1 MALPVHFYDFWGATL
16 FVLICD
22 SFSLA
27 KTAISSLQ
35 NMVTFCNLEPAFKVE
50 FDPAVTAYRCRFELG
65 DPQPFIPQ
73 VSHWPDANA

>member
-27 KTAISSLQ
+27 KTMW
-35 NMVTFCNLEPAFKVE
+35 NG
-50 FDPAVTAYRCRFELG
+50 YRKQFTYAAEITYDRIIDELRKLLL
-65 DPQPFIPQ
+65 
-73 VSHWPDANA
+73 

>member
-27 KTAISSLQ
+27 KTKA
-35 NMVTFCNLEPAFKVE
+35 AFKDEVPRV
-50 FDPAVTAYRCRFELG
+50 F
-65 DPQPFIPQ
+65 
-73 VSHWPDANA
+73 

>member
-27 KTAISSLQ
+27 KTI
-35 NMVTFCNLEPAFKVE
+35 
-50 FDPAVTAYRCRFELG
+50 TALVATE
-65 DPQPFIPQ
+65 QQ
-73 VSHWPDANA
+73 KNV

>member
-27 KTAISSLQ
+27 KTGVYQ
-35 NMVTFCNLEPAFKVE
+35 VNVE
-50 FDPAVTAYRCRFELG
+50 HMAT
-65 DPQPFIPQ
+65 
-73 VSHWPDANA
+73 